1 MVKLPIVGVRQI
13 KLPVSDLAI
22 SARWYADLFDLE
34 LANEFYEDD
43 AVRGVVLADHAA
55 GFVIGLRER
64 EYCASGPVLDGFDV
78 CAFMLRTAE
87 EMSTVIDR
95 CAELGIE
102 HGDVHD
108 RGDFGIA
115 MDIADPDGTVLRFV
129 AGAHT
134 GPPGAFAGIEFG
146 SGPPIIYDK
155 ARLRFYISR
164 PGEAT
169 VLDVS
174 ARGRGL
180 SKPRCATARE
190 RGAFTRRPAGG

>member
-1 MVKLPIVGVRQI
+1 VKLPIIGVRQI

-34 LANEFYEDD
+34 LANEFFEDA
-43 AVRGVVLADHAA
+43 AVRGVVLADHEA

-64 EYCASGPVLDGFDV
+64 KYCASSPVLDGFDV

-95 CAELGIE
+95 CAELGVE

-134 GPPGAFAGIEFG
+134 GPPGAFAGIEFNG
-146 SGPPIIYDK
+146 SGPPIFYDQP
-155 ARLRFYISR
+155 RLRF
-164 PGEAT
+164 
-169 VLDVS
+169 
-174 ARGRGL
+174 
-180 SKPRCATARE
+180 
-190 RGAFTRRPAGG
+190 

>member
-1 MVKLPIVGVRQI
+1 MKLPIVGVRQI

-34 LANEFYEDD
+34 LSNEFFE
-43 AVRGVVLADHAA
+43 AGAIRGVVLADHEA

-64 EYCASGPVLDGFDV
+64 EYCASSPVLKGFDV

-87 EMSTVIDR
+87 EMSTVRDR

-146 SGPPIIYDK
+146 SGPPIIYDQP
-155 ARLRFYISR
+155 RLRF
-164 PGEAT
+164 
-169 VLDVS
+169 
-174 ARGRGL
+174 
-180 SKPRCATARE
+180 
-190 RGAFTRRPAGG
+190 

>member
-1 MVKLPIVGVRQI
+1 MKLPIVGVRQI

-34 LANEFYEDD
+34 LANEFFEDG
-43 AVRGVVLADHAA
+43 AVRGVVLADHEA

-64 EYCASGPVLDGFDV
+64 EYCASSPVLDGFDV
-78 CAFMLRTAE
+78 CAFMLPTAE

-146 SGPPIIYDK
+146 SGPPIIYDQP
-155 ARLRFYISR
+155 RLRF
-164 PGEAT
+164 
-169 VLDVS
+169 
-174 ARGRGL
+174 
-180 SKPRCATARE
+180 
-190 RGAFTRRPAGG
+190 

>member
-1 MVKLPIVGVRQI
+1 MKLPIIAVRQI

-34 LANEFYEDD
+34 LANEFFEDD
-43 AVRGVVLADHAA
+43 AVRGVVLADHEA
-55 GFVIGLRER
+55 GFVIALRER
-64 EYCASGPVLDGFDV
+64 EYCASSPVLDGFDV
-78 CAFMLRTAE
+78 CAFTLRTAE
-87 EMSTVIDR
+87 EISTVIDR

-134 GPPGAFAGIEFG
+134 GPPGAFTGVEFG
-146 SGPPIIYDK
+146 SGPPILYGQP
-155 ARLRFYISR
+155 RLRF
-164 PGEAT
+164 
-169 VLDVS
+169 
-174 ARGRGL
+174 
-180 SKPRCATARE
+180 
-190 RGAFTRRPAGG
+190 